1 MNKKTLSDLSG
12 LKKIVEDAAA
22 EGSVD
27 EVESGVWNIEDGK
40 VGVQIDGRTKFVLA
54 RSHSWES
61 LERTHKFLATFCPA
75 SVRQILLHIDHLQR
89 LLFEIQEQTSQQ
101 LMDAAKFQMDVAQI
115 VNDFKQAGQLYEPDE
130 LWPKND
136 TRTSIIEILKMV
148 ATVEKKL
155 RSYHD
160 SNDGMSPPTCGEL
173 ADALKSLFTYE
184 HENEV

>member
-1 MNKKTLSDLSG
+1 MNKMFSDLAG

-27 EVESGVWNIEDGK
+27 EVETGVWNIEDGK

-75 SVRQILLHIDHLQR
+75 AIRQMLLHIDHLQR
-89 LLFEIQEQTSQQ
+89 LLAESQEQSAQQ
-101 LMDAAKFQMDVAQI
+101 LMSAAKFQMDVAQI

-130 LWPKND
+130 LWPKDD

-148 ATVEKKL
+148 VTVYKKL
-155 RSYHD
+155 YSYYD
-160 SNDGMSPPTCGEL
+160 SNDGMSPGACGDL
-173 ADALKSLFTYE
+173 AMALKSLFTYE